1 MAKDQAIKYFKAPGG
16 KEVTLVLNPKYMPAR
31 ARKLE
36 QDEVVVSENEDG
48 IDITANVDN
57 PTPDPSNYGP
67 K

>member
-1 MAKDQAIKYFKAPGG
+1 
-16 KEVTLVLNPKYMPAR
+16 MPAR

-67 K
+67 KLSESGSNSRSNSDFS